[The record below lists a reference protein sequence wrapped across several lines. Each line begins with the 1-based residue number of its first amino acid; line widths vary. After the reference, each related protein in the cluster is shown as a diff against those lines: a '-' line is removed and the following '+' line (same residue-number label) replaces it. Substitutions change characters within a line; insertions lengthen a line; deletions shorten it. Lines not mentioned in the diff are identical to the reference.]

1 MFGLGIAECVAVLVI
16 FMLLFG
22 PRLMSQL
29 GSRLASSL
37 FGFQRALR
45 DESVLQSDGRN
56 GLTSEA

>member
-1 MFGLGIAECVAVLVI
+1 MFGLGIAECVAVLVV

-29 GSRLASSL
+29 GSRLAESL

-45 DESVLQSDGRN
+45 SPKEEGEVC
-56 GLTSEA
+56 